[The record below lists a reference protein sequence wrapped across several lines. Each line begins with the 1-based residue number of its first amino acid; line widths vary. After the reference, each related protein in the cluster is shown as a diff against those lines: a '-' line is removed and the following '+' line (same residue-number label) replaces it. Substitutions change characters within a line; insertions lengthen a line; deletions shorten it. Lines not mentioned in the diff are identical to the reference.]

1 MKTILVV
8 DDEFGVA
15 EVLEALLTD
24 EGYRVTTAV
33 NGRQGLT
40 RLSEVRPDLV
50 LLDVMMPIV
59 DGPAMLRAMQ
69 EDPILR
75 AIPVVMMSSLGEDVV
90 RTQCQGYAAFLRK
103 PFRATAVL
111 DTVARILGDGAE
123 TSLD

>member
-24 EGYRVTTAV
+24 EGYRVVTAV
-33 NGRQGLT
+33 NGRQGLA

-69 EDPILR
+69 EDPIVR

-90 RTQCQGYAAFLRK
+90 RTQCQGYTAFLRK

-111 DTVARILGDGAE
+111 DAVARILGEGAE
-123 TSLD
+123 KPPN